1 MLFAYLILSVFTWIF
16 PLVFLPKK
24 IYFGIAFFF
33 FLFSPLEII
42 FVRNLGIPITE
53 GFIESVLRTNYSEA
67 MEQIT
72 SNLIILFLFA
82 GLSIIYFYLFS
93 KIKNTFLDKKI
104 RLGIIVSFFVF
115 NVILFINM
123 IRIQTSENIT
133 TSFKLETAYKSTL
146 SKYRKIY
153 PADLIIHTQKTLLSF
168 QKNKTLRK
176 QIGQFSFDAK
186 SKNDKNLE
194 EIYVLIIGE
203 SARYAN
209 FSINGYPRETSPNLD
224 TLKNLLSFSN
234 VYSGAN
240 VTTYSVPMILT
251 RSTPQDLSIQNK
263 EKTVLDAFQE
273 AGFYTAWFANQNSNY
288 PITRRLTTVADKSFT
303 NFFDVQV
310 KDFFDA
316 DILPDFE
323 EILNEKSNKKFIII
337 HTLGSHFRYTNR
349 YPAEFEK
356 FKPVMNDSGYG
367 DFDYANKEK
376 IINSYDNSILYT
388 DYFLAQT
395 LDYLKKQNKNT
406 VLLYISDHGENL
418 FDDENKLIG
427 HGSTRPTQH
436 EYHIPLFIW
445 FSENYKK
452 SNPDKVNFLTEN
464 LNEAISS
471 TTIFYTLLDLANI
484 SYKNSENELINSF
497 SSENYKAP
505 KERFTLGTGREV
517 MKIKE

>member
-42 FVRNLGIPITE
+42 FVRNLSIPITE

-72 SNLIILFLFA
+72 SNLIILFLFV